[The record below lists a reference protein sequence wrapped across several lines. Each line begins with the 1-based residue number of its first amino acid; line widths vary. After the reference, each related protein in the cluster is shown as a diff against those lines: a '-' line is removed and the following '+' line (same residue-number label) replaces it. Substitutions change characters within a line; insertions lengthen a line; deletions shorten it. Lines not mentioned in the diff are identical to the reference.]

1 MDRLNTII
9 NDLIV
14 SNEFDLIQPVIKA
27 GLLSLVRDQHLTEFL
42 TSIEHISH
50 QQKSNFHLPFLHF
63 NQQLLDIE
71 HYLQT
76 LAQTL
81 ETQYQYKF
89 FPYQTYLSQLP
100 YNAVR
105 QQLLHTTH
113 IIRADFYLKFIEIFE
128 YYLGA
133 YAAQQAR
140 IACAELIKGFLSI
153 CSDCRSRRSFSGL
166 QTRHL
171 VHSVNYPLLRHA
183 IVKNYKNN
191 FKSFSSFCKSII
203 SFALRGFSPPFR

>member
-27 GLLSLVRDQHLTEFL
+27 GLLSLVRDHHLTEFL

-63 NQQLLDIE
+63 NQQLIDIE
-71 HYLQT
+71 HYLQS

-89 FPYQTYLSQLP
+89 FPYQTFLSQLP

-113 IIRADFYLKFIEIFE
+113 IIKADFYLKFIEIFE

-140 IACAELIKGFLSI
+140 IACAELIKGLTSI
-153 CSDCRSRRSFSGL
+153 SVDCCARHPFFGL
-166 QTRHL
+166 QTRHP
-171 VHSVNYPLLRHA
+171 VHSVNYRLLRHA
-183 IVKNYKNN
+183 TVKNYRNKS
-191 FKSFSSFCKSII
+191 KSFSSFCK
-203 SFALRGFSPPFR
+203 